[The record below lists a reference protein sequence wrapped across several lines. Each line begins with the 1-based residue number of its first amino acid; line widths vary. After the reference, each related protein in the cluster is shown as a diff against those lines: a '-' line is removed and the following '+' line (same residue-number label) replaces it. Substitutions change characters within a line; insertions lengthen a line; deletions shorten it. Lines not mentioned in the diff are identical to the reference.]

1 MTGTTRHLQ
10 QACPK
15 GLGLTYQRHPIT
27 PTLPQTASLPPP
39 PPKKTTKK
47 TYPKQERPQASHYM
61 DP

>member
-15 GLGLTYQRHPIT
+15 DLGLTTKDIPSHPRS
-27 PTLPQTASLPPP
+27 PKQPPP
-39 PPKKTTKK
+39 LPPKKNNKK
-47 TYPKQERPQASHYM
+47 PYPKQERPQASHYM